1 MIPHRTST
9 TIKKPVYLLCSM
21 MFFWYLFDA
30 VISYITPLIITEKGF
45 SNTAMGIILGT
56 SSIGGALFDFFLCK
70 TFKNT
75 TYRRVFAIMFAL
87 CIGYPLFLYHSQT
100 AGMFIIAMI
109 IWGIYFDLKNV
120 GIFDF
125 VARATPQ
132 KEFTENFGLIQIFE
146 TLGYLIAPILIGFL
160 TLGAVAWQSY
170 FIGWIFLFFS
180 LLFFIIML
188 RRREKNIHEI
198 QQDPPK
204 RSIFLELYLWK
215 KCIKILS
222 PVLLLVLFLYVSE
235 SFFWTIGPIFAEQL
249 LTQHPLGGFFMAAH
263 TFPSLLVGWFV
274 GKLTQ
279 KYGKKHTAFWALFL
293 GSFILALLHLTQNPV
308 LIVLQIFASSFFIAM
323 SFPAINGAFADYIRE
338 TLQYE
343 KEIEGIQDFY
353 TNIGFIIGPMMAG
366 FLSDHIGIAP
376 AFSLLGV
383 IGCIVSIIL
392 LSITPKKIR
401 VIIKET
407 RTSLKKI

>member
-1 MIPHRTST
+1 
-9 TIKKPVYLLCSM
+9 
-21 MFFWYLFDA
+21 
-30 VISYITPLIITEKGF
+30 
-45 SNTAMGIILGT
+45 
-56 SSIGGALFDFFLCK
+56 
-70 TFKNT
+70 
-75 TYRRVFAIMFAL
+75 
-87 CIGYPLFLYHSQT
+87 
-100 AGMFIIAMI
+100 
-109 IWGIYFDLKNV
+109 
-120 GIFDF
+120 
-125 VARATPQ
+125 
-132 KEFTENFGLIQIFE
+132 
-146 TLGYLIAPILIGFL
+146 
-160 TLGAVAWQSY
+160 
-170 FIGWIFLFFS
+170 
-180 LLFFIIML
+180 
-188 RRREKNIHEI
+188 
-198 QQDPPK
+198 
-204 RSIFLELYLWK
+204 
-215 KCIKILS
+215 
-222 PVLLLVLFLYVSE
+222 
-235 SFFWTIGPIFAEQL
+235 
-249 LTQHPLGGFFMAAH
+249 MAAH